1 MELRQHGGMSGNSV
15 RIIIL
20 MGVEGSGKTTI
31 GRVLARALG
40 CEFHDADD
48 FHSPQA
54 KSKMAAGAA
63 LTDDDRRPW
72 LQALRGLIAEHL
84 RDGVR
89 MVLACSALKVSY
101 REMLMVDPARV
112 VFVYLRGDLA
122 LIRERLRK
130 RSGHYAGVSLLAS
143 QFETLEEPSDALI
156 VDIADT
162 PDRIVASI
170 RSALRLYKSAED
182 DFLEAHLIYDSAKA
196 LDRVRARRFWRWL
209 QRCKERS
216 R

>member
-1 MELRQHGGMSGNSV
+1 MELKEHSGAFGDSV
-15 RIIIL
+15 QVIII

-31 GRVLARALG
+31 GLMLARGLG

-48 FHSPQA
+48 FHSTQA
-54 KSKMAAGAA
+54 KSKMAAGLA

-72 LQALRGLIAEHL
+72 LDALRGVVVEYLH
-84 RDGVR
+84 DGVR

-112 VFVYLRGDLA
+112 VFVYLRGDME
-122 LIRERLRK
+122 LIRKRLQQ

-143 QFETLEEPSDALI
+143 QFETLEEPREAVI
-156 VDIADT
+156 VDIADA

-170 RSALRLYKSAED
+170 RAVLGL
-182 DFLEAHLIYDSAKA
+182 
-196 LDRVRARRFWRWL
+196 
-209 QRCKERS
+209 
-216 R
+216 